1 VLRKS
6 SFTPTMGG
14 NPLEGGEKV
23 ICQGRR
29 DCIDKKGTT
38 FWIGGCQEKDFCSLL
53 EMYRLFSPKP
63 ASQGLP
69 PPDPKG
75 CLTWLRGLFE
85 AAENFLAWGQ
95 EKVIGHAALIPDFH
109 RHDAEF
115 LIFVDQSFRNRG
127 IGTALTRMAMD
138 RAKAMRLQTVWLTVE
153 IYNLRAIGL
162 YRRFGFTFRNTY
174 ECERTMVL
182 LV

>member
-1 VLRKS
+1 MVV
-6 SFTPTMGG
+6 
-14 NPLEGGEKV
+14 NPQERGQKV
-23 ICQGRR
+23 ICQARR

-38 FWIGGCQEKDFCSLL
+38 FRIGGCEEKDFFCLL
-53 EMYRLFSPKP
+53 EMYRIFSPKP

-69 PPDPKG
+69 PPDPQG

-85 AAENFLAWGQ
+85 AAENFLAWRQ
-95 EKVIGHAALIPDFH
+95 DKVIGHAALIPDF
-109 RHDAEF
+109 RKRDAEF

-127 IGTALTRMAMD
+127 IGTALTRLAMD
-138 RAKAMRLQTVWLTVE
+138 RAGALGLRMVWLTVE
-153 IYNLRAIGL
+153 TYNLRAIGL
-162 YRRFGFTFRNTY
+162 YRRVGFTFRNRD